1 MRLNYLLC
9 SIVECVSIRFALHYF
24 DSISCNHKHHHQ
36 HRAHS
41 KTCKHYKVGTP
52 NSKHESFQL
61 QSNTDSHLHN
71 ETKSDEKLVK
81 PGNLGMQNDAYF
93 LCKLQKYNSSCGE
106 CRHL

>member
-1 MRLNYLLC
+1 MLC

-52 NSKHESFQL
+52 NSKHESFQP

-81 PGNLGMQNDAYF
+81 SGNLGMQNDAYF
-93 LCKLQKYNSSCGE
+93 LCKLQKY
-106 CRHL
+106 